1 MTKIPPS
8 LGNPIPI
15 NLQPGPLGVTII
27 AREGYGMEVTV
38 VSDSSQLFHIIHPGD
53 YIVEFNNCNL
63 LHSTIEQ
70 FKQLVVESTDR
81 PMRTLSFRLN
91 LSRLGNNNHN
101 NHNNNLWMGTNPM
114 FYNGLNTSN
123 GNISNNPMQI
133 MNHYNNYNN
142 NNVPMQNTFMQ
153 DINAMAS
160 YQQFISQMPQQQQQ
174 QQQQHPLPYPQIT
187 SNIGMHN
194 HNGNN
199 NNINNSGGDTLAG
212 ANGMNTTNETPNQ
225 NSVVT
230 HVPTV
235 PINNVNNT
243 TDNTTT
249 NNNNNNNNDND
260 KVTETNQVEIQN
272 TNLSN
277 VSNQSSLPTTIQNE
291 TNVKQNKNI
300 LPKDTSTSKPQE
312 EVQLSKQSKNL
323 ESNITENRVSEQSME
338 SSIMTENKVS
348 EQSITQPKHVQPM
361 AQCQPHSPSSDKEST
376 QKIKTS
382 SRKNKNGGMK
392 QKKSSTKQK
401 TNDTSTTLSTTIF
414 DSCYKCDICDM
425 HDGYRE
431 MYMQKCKTCGIYV
444 HEECYGLLNEDYK
457 KTKFLKWEC
466 WACLCKLINT
476 TVEMY
481 GSLLFY
487 IIFMCPNNV
496 FYIYNP
502 RSCGKDYKNK
512 R

>member
-8 LGNPIPI
+8 LGNPVPI

-91 LSRLGNNNHN
+91 LSRLSN
-101 NHNNNLWMGTNPM
+101 NNNLCMGNPM

-123 GNISNNPMQI
+123 GNIMNNPMQMI
-133 MNHYNNYNN
+133 NYYNNYNNN

-160 YQQFISQMPQQQQQ
+160 YQQFISQMPQ

-212 ANGMNTTNETPNQ
+212 ANGMNTTIPTSNQ

-243 TDNTTT
+243 TDTTTTTTT
-249 NNNNNNNNDND
+249 NNDNSNNDND
-260 KVTETNQVEIQN
+260 DNNNETETNQVEIQY

-323 ESNITENRVSEQSME
+323 ESNITENKVSEQSRE
-338 SSIMTENKVS
+338 SSIMTENEVS
-348 EQSITQPKHVQPM
+348 EQSTSRTQPKHVRPM

-376 QKIKTS
+376 QKIKTTS
-382 SRKNKNGGMK
+382 TKNKDGGMK
-392 QKKSSTKQK
+392 QNKSSTKQK

-481 GSLLFY
+481 
-487 IIFMCPNNV
+487 
-496 FYIYNP
+496 
-502 RSCGKDYKNK
+502 
-512 R
+512 